1 MKIPLLVGVG
11 GRTRCGVTICFSALA
26 AFAAAGFSVVA
37 VVAGGVLAYAA
48 DEACPCELVN
58 LEGVDVEDVGE

>member
-1 MKIPLLVGVG
+1 MLEDELGVG
-11 GRTRCGVTICFSALA
+11 CQFVFPALA

-48 DEACPCELVN
+48 DEACPCELVD
-58 LEGVDVEDVGE
+58 LEEVDVEDVGE